1 MELQG
6 ILADREATLK
16 SIETA
21 KAEVPVERGESHKV
35 KEMEQEL
42 EAMKLQ
48 QELQK
53 AKELLTERQRHLQV
67 LEGENQRMEST
78 FKKTLAENEAGSRAE
93 RRDLEQ
99 RLEQEREQV
108 RVLTLLKEDMAQNW
122 LREQQLMA
130 TVVLQL
136 GRELQGTRV
145 ERHTHS

>member
-1 MELQG
+1 MQLQG
-6 ILADREATLK
+6 LLAERETALK
-16 SIETA
+16 AVETA
-21 KAEVPVERGESHKV
+21 KAEAPVERGESHKV
-35 KEMEQEL
+35 REMEQEL

-53 AKELLTERQRHLQV
+53 AKELLTERQRHIQV
-67 LEGENQRMEST
+67 LETENQRIEAAYRKSREES
-78 FKKTLAENEAGSRAE
+78 EAGSRAE
-93 RRDLEQ
+93 RRELQ
-99 RLEQEREQV
+99 QSLEQEREEV

-136 GRELQGTRV
+136 GRELQGSRV